1 MIWGTMQPETVLLP
15 DDLQLL
21 AAVLPPEAAPTWAG
35 SRLRRRLLWRAG
47 SGVFVFALLVIG
59 LVFLFGSITRP
70 YWGGFTRVPAVVTG
84 QHAYFSR
91 GDHCDLG
98 LHFNLDGR
106 QRTATFDPAS
116 TCAGMPKPGTTVT
129 ANVDPADPSHVL
141 IVGLDQS
148 QRNLPFIFAFVGA
161 IWLVIASTFLWISL
175 STYRRV
181 RALACSQKWKQL
193 DVTVL
198 RRTLYK
204 NSTNLTMGTPGA
216 EGLQQIF
223 QLSYSGSGPWPS
235 RPSAGEVLQLWM
247 LADGGQHV
255 LLSGPDCENAAA
267 GRVYV
272 PNGFELRTL
281 GL

>member
-1 MIWGTMQPETVLLP
+1 MQPETVQLP
-15 DDLQLL
+15 DDLQLP
-21 AAVLPPEAAPTWAG
+21 AAVLPPEAAPRWAG

-47 SGVFVFALLVIG
+47 LGVFIFTFLVVG

-70 YWGGFTRVPAVVTG
+70 FWGGFVRVSAVVTS

-98 LHFNLDGR
+98 LQFTMDGR
-106 QRTATFDPAS
+106 QHAATFDPAS
-116 TCAGMPKPGTTVT
+116 TCAGMPKPRTTVT
-129 ANVDPADPSHVL
+129 ASVDPADPSHVL
-141 IVGLDQS
+141 IDVLDQS

-161 IWLVIASTFLWISL
+161 IWLGIAGAFLGISL
-175 STYRRV
+175 STYRHV
-181 RALACSQKWKQL
+181 RTLACSQKWKQL
-193 DVTVL
+193 GATVL

-204 NSTNLTMGTPGA
+204 GTTNLTMGAPGPK
-216 EGLQQIF
+216 GLRQIF
-223 QLSYSGSGPWPS
+223 QLTYAGSGPWPS
-235 RPSAGEVLQLWM
+235 RPVAGQVMQLWM

-255 LLSGPDCENAAA
+255 LLSGPDCKNAAA

-272 PNGFELRTL
+272 PNSFELRTL